1 MSLQEDNI
9 RAEIPTV
16 ANIAA
21 IRGPPNRTIQDAM
34 WRFARRWTDRGAR
47 IAGLIETFDDMFEQ
61 SRQAVQLQNIRGGK
75 IYPLFQNLGPMAVA
89 CHLQGAGIVA
99 ACVDICA
106 EIEAGC
112 DLVILSKFGQLEALR
127 SGL

>member
-1 MSLQEDNI
+1 MRCGDFASL
-9 RAEIPTV
+9 
-16 ANIAA
+16 
-21 IRGPPNRTIQDAM
+21 
-34 WRFARRWTDRGAR
+34 DRSRCGLT

-61 SRQAVQLQNIRGGK
+61 ARQAVQLQNIRGGK
-75 IYPLFQNLGPMAVA
+75 IYPLFQISGRWPWPVICRARESFL
-89 CHLQGAGIVA
+89 L
-99 ACVDICA
+99 CVDICA

>member
-1 MSLQEDNI
+1 M
-9 RAEIPTV
+9 
-16 ANIAA
+16 A
-21 IRGPPNRTIQDAM
+21 IL
-34 WRFARRWTDRGAR
+34 RRWTDRGAR

-61 SRQAVQLQNIRGGK
+61 ARQAVQLQNIRGGK